1 MKLLRLSTFDNGG
14 VGSHEDTGA
23 SAAWKKDIIVAC
35 LLTSS
40 AGAEVFLI
48 FAIDFW
54 RVSQTIWLKEEGEMG
69 DGAMAATV
77 ATKLKSAFEVPLF
90 LHG

>member
-54 RVSQTIWLKEEGEMG
+54 RVNYLAQRRRR
-69 DGAMAATV
+69 DGRRCYGSHSGYKA
-77 ATKLKSAFEVPLF
+77 KKRL
-90 LHG
+90 